1 MLGIYADYATTY
13 LWLLGSITTLTF
25 AIPLFFTLCS
35 GRGLCC
41 GSYRRKP
48 DLAEYFGRCVGAFV
62 LVVEFFIFRAAYNGT
77 GLAFTFQ
84 MLMLV
89 FVLMLLVHL
98 YGAIRKIQPI
108 TETLEIGLWA
118 FLLVV
123 SWLCYPV
130 CSHHE

>member
-25 AIPLFFTLCS
+25 AIPLFFTPLLWA
-35 GRGLCC
+35 RLMLWQL
-41 GSYRRKP
+41 P
-48 DLAEYFGRCVGAFV
+48 AEADLAEYFGRCVGAFV

-77 GLAFTFQ
+77 GLALTFQ

-130 CSHHE
+130 